1 MSHNNQSRNGWTQER
16 EDLLKKLHKEGLS
29 ASQIAARITST
40 GFDCSRNAVIGKANR
55 MGLTGGDKPRRSTR
69 SPRKHKPRAQ
79 RPPHYGDLR
88 KSAKLFLSAEPFT
101 PEPELVIPL
110 NERKTVATLEEN
122 DCRWPIG
129 DPQHA
134 DFHFCGKEKA
144 HVFEDGAKVY
154 LPLPYCEHHA
164 RRAYVPPK
172 LRSGLIYLQT
182 NKSTSIGD
190 GTRAV
195 DELLSGN
202 APINTR
208 EKADA

>member
-1 MSHNNQSRNGWTQER
+1 MTDTFTRGCYHSGWTLDR

-40 GFDCSRNAVIGKANR
+40 GFECSRNAVIGKANR

-69 SPRKHKPRAQ
+69 SPRKRQPKSGNSINTVFGGQ
-79 RPPHYGDLR
+79 IGR
-88 KSAKLFLSAEPFT
+88 KSAKLFLEAEPFT
-101 PEPELVIPL
+101 PGPELVIPL
-110 NERKTVATLEEN
+110 NERKTIATLAAN

-134 DFHFCGKEKA
+134 DFHFCGK
-144 HVFEDGAKVY
+144 AKEPGLVY
-154 LPLPYCEHHA
+154 CAHHA
-164 RRAYVPPK
+164 RRAYQPPEVRK
-172 LRSGLIYLQT
+172 RRIAPHYL
-182 NKSTSIGD
+182 NPTSISDITRGVEALQNGD
-190 GTRAV
+190 
-195 DELLSGN
+195 